1 MRDGGLVGT
10 GIIFGWL
17 LSKSWSAPEC
27 RLGFHLP
34 GRDRV
39 MFLVFGLAVVGHGK
53 EPQGPDRD
61 EDDDREW

>member
-17 LSKSWSAPEC
+17 LSKSWSDPEC
-27 RLGFHLP
+27 RLGLVIFLVATA
-34 GRDRV
+34 V

-61 EDDDREW
+61 EDDDRE